1 MVPALHALR
10 RASHIQFADYVK
22 DGPPGFGESV
32 PLGRHCAGRG
42 KRITV
47 VSTAPGELPLHLASA
62 KPNLDPYGLLLRML
76 MPRALGIGFYDA
88 SGAPLWVADGYD
100 GPDPLPLVQAALSRV
115 PPATTGR
122 IDGFA
127 QDHEGAPAYVFR
139 LRNGEGEVI
148 AIAALL
154 TRDGENRPYSFVQH
168 LVQPALEC
176 LQRELESR
184 ASVGFLTR
192 DLQSRDED
200 LDLLLSISPDD
211 PDSPLHGDEL
221 GTLVQTCVDHL
232 GCMLGAL
239 VVPERNVAI
248 CKAPHGGK
256 PRVEILTK
264 IHRHLLNWAQLQRR
278 NLVINKI
285 KVRPIELP
293 PYKIL
298 CTPVRH
304 ASGRVVGFLAMFRE
318 EDEPNFEPRTE
329 RLVELLARKTTAT
342 LQNNFDAQTAL
353 LTRSAFETQVRAQL
367 AAGARPA
374 AACVLYI
381 DIDRLHVVNDNFG
394 MHIGDELIGKVAE
407 VLRKKP
413 RPGALAARIAGDR
426 FAIFLPDCA
435 LEFAQ
440 QIAEM
445 LRRQCSELT
454 HVRGEGT
461 VQASVSIG
469 VAELPDSQN
478 ALAHG
483 LASAEIACKAAK
495 DRGRDRVEVFQ
506 DADQSIMRRHTDV
519 LVVQRLHQALAEDR
533 FVLFAQPILPLGS
546 EVREPRFE
554 FLLRMV
560 AADGELLPPE
570 KFLSAAERYQLLPA
584 IDRWVVQHALAALAS
599 RAGALKGRGMRFS
612 MNISG
617 ASIASDEFL
626 EFLERSIRESGVPP
640 ASLCFELTET
650 SAVSNLTRA
659 DRLMQRLRVL
669 GCSFAL
675 DDFGTGLSSLV
686 YLKSLPVSVLKI
698 DGAFVRDAGTHQRT
712 ESMVRAIA
720 QLAHTMGMET
730 VAEYVETDELRE
742 RMTALGV
749 DFGQGFAIGRPVPI
763 DDVLGDLALYEA
775 MVGHENAAT
784 AG

>member
-1 MVPALHALR
+1 MASTVP
-10 RASHIQFADYVK
+10 ID
-22 DGPPGFGESV
+22 
-32 PLGRHCAGRG
+32 
-42 KRITV
+42 
-47 VSTAPGELPLHLASA
+47 LPQHLASL
-62 KPNLDPYGLLLRML
+62 KPNLDPYGQLLRML

-88 SGAPLWVADGYD
+88 RGLPLWVADGYD
-100 GPDPLPLVQAALSRV
+100 GPDPLPLVQAALGKV

-122 IDGFA
+122 IDGFS
-127 QDHEGAPAYVFR
+127 QDHQGAPAYVFR
-139 LRNGEGEVI
+139 LRNNEGDVI
-148 AIAALL
+148 AVATLL

-176 LQRELESR
+176 LQRELEAR
-184 ASVGFLTR
+184 VSVGSLSR
-192 DLQSRDED
+192 DLRSRDED
-200 LDLLLSISPDD
+200 LDLLLRIAPDD
-211 PDSPLHGDEL
+211 PGNPLHGDEL
-221 GTLVQTCVDHL
+221 GSLVQTCVDHL

-248 CKAPHGGK
+248 CKAPNGEK

-304 ASGRVVGFLAMFRE
+304 ASGRVIGFLAMFRE
-318 EDEPNFEPRTE
+318 ETAPNFEPRTE
-329 RLVELLARKTTAT
+329 RLVELLARKTSTT
-342 LQNNFDAQTAL
+342 LQNNFDALTAL
-353 LTRSAFETQVRAQL
+353 LTRSAFETQVRALL
-367 AAGARPA
+367 ASRRQPA
-374 AACVLYI
+374 VECVLYI
-381 DIDRLHVVNDNFG
+381 DIDRMHVVNDNFG
-394 MHIGDELIGKVAE
+394 MHVGDELIGKVAE
-407 VLRKKP
+407 VLRKKA

-426 FAIFLPDCA
+426 FAILLPDCA

-445 LRRQCSELT
+445 LRRQCAELT
-454 HVRGEGT
+454 YVRGEGT
-461 VQASVSIG
+461 VQASISAG
-469 VAELPDSQN
+469 VAELPDTQN
-478 ALAHG
+478 SLAHG
-483 LASAEIACKAAK
+483 LANAEIACKAAK
-495 DRGRDRVEVFQ
+495 DRGRDRVEIFQ
-506 DADQSIMRRHTDV
+506 DADLSIMRRHTDV
-519 LVVQRLHQALAEDR
+519 LVVQRLHDALAEDR
-533 FVLFAQPILPLGS
+533 FALFAQPILPLCTDHT
-546 EVREPRFE
+546 EPRFE

-560 AADGELLPPE
+560 APDGELLPPE
-570 KFLSAAERYQLLPA
+570 KFLSAADRYQLLPA
-584 IDRWVVQHALAALAS
+584 IDRWVVRNALAALAPH
-599 RAGALKGRGMRFS
+599 AGALAGRGMRFS

-626 EFLERSIRESGVPP
+626 EFLEKSVLESGVPP
-640 ASLCFELTET
+640 EALCFELTET

-698 DGAFVRDAGTHQRT
+698 DGAFVRDAGNNQRT

-742 RMTALGV
+742 RMAALGV

-775 MVGHENAAT
+775 MAAQEPA

>member
-1 MVPALHALR
+1 MVTP
-10 RASHIQFADYVK
+10 
-22 DGPPGFGESV
+22 V
-32 PLGRHCAGRG
+32 P
-42 KRITV
+42 I
-47 VSTAPGELPLHLASA
+47 ELPQHLASA
-62 KPNLDPYGLLLRML
+62 RPNLDPYGHLLRML
-76 MPRALGIGFYDA
+76 MPRALGIGFYDGD
-88 SGAPLWVADGYD
+88 GAPLWVADGYD
-100 GPDPLPLVQAALSRV
+100 GPDPRPLVEAALARV

-139 LRNGEGEVI
+139 LRNSDGEVI
-148 AIAALL
+148 AVATLL
-154 TRDGENRPYSFVQH
+154 TRDGEHRPYSFVQH

-176 LQRELESR
+176 LQRELEAR
-184 ASVGFLTR
+184 ASVGNLAR
-192 DLQSRDED
+192 DLRSRDED
-200 LDLLLSISPDD
+200 MDLLLRVAPDD
-211 PDSPLHGDEL
+211 PAGVLQGDEL
-221 GTLVQTCVDHL
+221 GALVQTCVDHL

-256 PRVEILTK
+256 PQVEILTK

-285 KVRPIELP
+285 KVRPVELP

-318 EDEPNFEPRTE
+318 ETAPGFEPRTE

-342 LQNNFDAQTAL
+342 LQNNFDALTAL
-353 LTRSAFETQVRAQL
+353 LTRPAFESQVRGLL
-367 AAGARPA
+367 AARPEPA
-374 AACVLYI
+374 QDCVLYI
-381 DIDRLHVVNDNFG
+381 DVDRLHVVNDNFG
-394 MHIGDELIGKVAE
+394 MHVGDELIGKVAE
-407 VLRKKP
+407 VLRRKP

-426 FAIFLPDCA
+426 FAIFLPGCA

-445 LRRQCSELT
+445 LRRQCAELT

-469 VAELPDSQN
+469 TAELPDSKN
-478 ALAHG
+478 PLAHG
-483 LASAEIACKAAK
+483 LANAEIACKAAK
-495 DRGRDRVEVFQ
+495 DRGRNRVEIFQ

-533 FVLFAQPILPLGS
+533 FALFAQPILPLGA
-546 EVREPRFE
+546 ERLEPRFE

-560 AADGELLPPE
+560 GADGELLPPE

-584 IDRWVVQHALAALAS
+584 IDRWVVRNALDALAS
-599 RAGALKGRGMRFS
+599 RASVLQGRGMRFS
-612 MNISG
+612 LNISG

-626 EFLERSIRESGVPP
+626 EFLEKSIRDSGVPP
-640 ASLCFELTET
+640 ESLCFELTET

-698 DGAFVRDAGTHQRT
+698 DGAFVRDAGSNQRT

-742 RMTALGV
+742 RMAALGV
-749 DFGQGFAIGRPVPI
+749 DFGQGFAIGRPVPVE
-763 DDVLGDLALYEA
+763 DVLGDLALYEA
-775 MVGHENAAT
+775 MAAQEPT
-784 AG
+784 ATSP